1 MAHLTREMCHHSTFW
16 RYLKMKNVIHAK
28 VSKRLLSK
36 ADRLFTGTLDGRI
49 IEILQNARRAGAT
62 EVTITNENGL
72 VTIRDNGKG
81 ITDFVKLLDLG
92 DSDWDQA
99 MEQAEDPAG
108 VGVFCL
114 APRKVT
120 ICSKDQ
126 KLVITKG
133 GWTGTPLELTQIE
146 DGCKGTEL
154 VFSDEPWE
162 LAKVQKHAVFSGMKV
177 VVDGKTCPKLPFT
190 SSRAVHHPELG
201 CKIEVRDRDHLN
213 EWHNKWRDSYYRDT
227 VLVNFHGQIVNCAYN
242 PVSENLVFLVDMTG
256 EPTGIRMMLPA
267 RTQLIENKAFEALK
281 AAMEVEAY
289 RYIQKR
295 GSHKLPFAEYKRAKE
310 LSITLPESEPVFDVG
325 FLSGDTPE
333 PIEVMMPKDFPLK
346 RCYRFDDNY
355 RGCES
360 DEGNAHLLA
369 ALGTFNE
376 PFVPVTISHV
386 YDGYSW
392 ANLPTIGKVEV
403 TVGKELGKRGIWC
416 ETLVAVESLRIT
428 VHTSD
433 GKVLVSDV
441 CMAVLEEPAKERT
454 WSYTNVYVTP
464 ESRSQLATTDIWY
477 HLGGWNDEGDTWDT
491 QLYAVEQEL
500 DEFWATIIGPAEYLR
515 SKIRESIYGIVK
527 DWRTLIYDNDETLTI
542 RYKDGTQKV
551 YKSPQSAAATT

>member
-1 MAHLTREMCHHSTFW
+1 MQ
-16 RYLKMKNVIHAK
+16 KVIQAQ
-28 VSKRLLSK
+28 VSKRLLTK
-36 ADRLFTGTLDGRI
+36 ADRLFTGTLNGRI

-72 VTIRDNGKG
+72 VTICDNGKG
-81 ITDFVKLLDLG
+81 ITDFAKLLDLG

-114 APRKVT
+114 APREVT
-120 ICSKDQ
+120 ICSKGRT
-126 KLVITKG
+126 LVITKD
-133 GWTGTPLELTQIE
+133 GWTGTPLELTQVDE
-146 DGCKGTEL
+146 SCNGTTL
-154 VFSDEPWE
+154 TFADEPWE

-177 VVDGKTCPKLPFT
+177 VVDGKTCPQMSFT
-190 SSRAVHHPELG
+190 SSRASPHPELG
-201 CKIEVRDRDHLN
+201 CRIEVRDRNRLN
-213 EWHNKWRDSYYRDT
+213 EWYNKWRDSYYRDT
-227 VLVNFHGQIVNCAYN
+227 VLVNFHGQIINFAYS

-256 EPTGIRMMLPA
+256 QPTGIRMMLPA
-267 RTQLIENKAFEALK
+267 RTRLIENKAFEALK

-310 LSITLPESEPVFDVG
+310 LGITLPESELVLDVG
-325 FLSGDTPE
+325 LLSGDTPE
-333 PIEVMMPKDFPLK
+333 PIEVTMPKDFPLQK
-346 RCYRFDDNY
+346 CYRFDEND

-360 DEGNAHLLA
+360 DGSNTHLLA
-369 ALGTFNE
+369 ALGTFKE

-403 TVGKELGKRGIWC
+403 TVGKELGKRGIWS
-416 ETLVAVESLRIT
+416 ETLVAVESLKIT

-433 GKVLVSDV
+433 KKVFTSDV
-441 CMAVLEEPAKERT
+441 CMTILENPAKERC
-454 WSYTNVYVTP
+454 WGYTNVYVTL
-464 ESRSQLATTDIWY
+464 ESRSQLNTTDIWY

-491 QLYAVEQEL
+491 QLYAVEQEI
-500 DEFWATIIGPAEYLR
+500 DQFWATIIGPGEYLR
-515 SKIRESIYGIVK
+515 SKIRESLYGIVK
-527 DWRTLIYDNDETLTI
+527 EWKTIIYDDDETLTV
-542 RYKDGTQKV
+542 RYKNGSEKV
-551 YKSPQSAAATT
+551 YKSPLSRSAGT